1 MSLGAAE
8 LTISEVFVSVQG
20 EGPSAGKPA
29 AFLRLGHCNLTCSY
43 CDTPY
48 TWDFARYDEAKELR
62 RVPLHELTAFL
73 LDQCPGLVVVTGG
86 EPLIQHK
93 LLERLFLEVD
103 QRAAERAE
111 PPWPEAGGRL
121 SIEVETNGTIRPVA
135 GLAARVN
142 QWNVSPKLRS
152 SGEPPERRFRE
163 NALRWFAEQENAF
176 FKFVVDTS
184 ESADEALELTL
195 FLGVPKHRVL
205 FMPEAKN
212 RRELEAR
219 EDLVA
224 DWARQRDVRFSSRV
238 HLKLWDGERGR

>member
-1 MSLGAAE
+1 MALGTAE

-29 AFLRLGHCNLTCSY
+29 AFVRLGHCNLTCSY

-62 RVPLHELTAFL
+62 RVPLPELTAFL
-73 LDQCPGLVVVTGG
+73 LDQGPGLVVVTGG
-86 EPLIQHK
+86 EPLIQQK
-93 LLERLFLEVD
+93 VLERLFLEVD
-103 QRAAERAE
+103 ERALKRAE
-111 PPWPEAGGRL
+111 PLWPDTGGRL
-121 SIEVETNGTIRPVA
+121 SIEVETNGTIRPTS

-152 SGEPPERRFRE
+152 SGEPAERRLRE
-163 NALRWFAEQENAF
+163 NTLRWFSEQPSAF

-184 ESADEALELTL
+184 ESADEALELVEL
-195 FLGVPKHRVL
+195 LGLPKQRVL

-219 EDLVA
+219 EHLVA
-224 DWARQRDVRFSSRV
+224 EWARQRDVRFTSRV

>member
-1 MSLGAAE
+1 MALGAAE

-20 EGPSAGKPA
+20 EGPSAGEKA
-29 AFLRLGHCNLTCSY
+29 AFLRLGHCNLSCSY

-48 TWDFARYDEAKELR
+48 TWDFERYDEAKELR
-62 RVPLHELTAFL
+62 RVPFSELTTFL
-73 LDQCPGLVVVTGG
+73 LDAGPGRVVVTGG

-93 LLERLFLEVD
+93 PLERLFLDVD

-111 PPWPEAGGRL
+111 LPWPETGGRL
-121 SIEVETNGTIRPVA
+121 LIEVETNGTIVPTA
-135 GLAARVN
+135 GLALRVN

-163 NALRWFAEQENAF
+163 NALRWFAEQPNAY
-176 FKFVVDTS
+176 FKFVVDS
-184 ESADEALELTL
+184 GESADEALELAL
-195 FLGVPKHRVL
+195 LLGVPKGRVL

-212 RRELEAR
+212 RHELETR
-219 EDLVA
+219 EHLVEG
-224 DWARQRDVRFSSRV
+224 WAKQRDVRFTSRV